1 MDMVPAAGRTPTLSR
16 KYHVRVI
23 DRWAELATSAPLCH
37 KGISMKHRNRTVSLG
52 VALALFTATTPAL
65 ADGVA
70 YVNKGLVGVGRIPA
84 SQKDKFGETF
94 GSGSGM
100 AIDTKSWTHDGA
112 GYKGSLWLLPDRGY
126 NVAGTTDYRPRLNTI
141 SIELTPTA
149 PGAAPAA
156 GQEQSGVKATPAD
169 TMLLTDDKG
178 TDATGLDPLNGVRP
192 AAGDMPMLP
201 QADNGKLSLDDE
213 AIVRLPDGTM
223 FISDEYGPNI
233 YRFSADG
240 RLMSATQPPAALVP
254 VRHGKPNFAS
264 DNPGP
269 GAAEPDP
276 KDPETGRQNNQ
287 GLEGMSMTPDGKF
300 LIAVLQSAP
309 RQDGGDSGSTRQNTR
324 ALVYDASDFAHLKL
338 AHEYVVPLP
347 VFKDAKGKTKVAAQS
362 EIVALSDKSFL
373 MLVRDSG
380 NGQGVKGEESLYR
393 KIEIVDLSA
402 ATDIANGPFD
412 TADKPVAPKG
422 VLDPS
427 VTSARLTSF
436 IDINDKGELGRFGLH
451 NGAPNDRNNLSEKW
465 EAMSLVSVLDPK
477 LPDDYFLF
485 VANDNDFLA
494 QDGFQVGAP
503 YKAEDGADIDT
514 TFLVYQ
520 VTLPGLAGSSLVQ
533 N

>member
-1 MDMVPAAGRTPTLSR
+1 
-16 KYHVRVI
+16 
-23 DRWAELATSAPLCH
+23 
-37 KGISMKHRNRTVSLG
+37 MKHRNRTVSLG

-380 NGQGVKGEESLYR
+380 NGKGVKGEESLYR

-503 YKAEDGADIDT
+503 YKAEDGADVDT

>member
-1 MDMVPAAGRTPTLSR
+1 
-16 KYHVRVI
+16 
-23 DRWAELATSAPLCH
+23 
-37 KGISMKHRNRTVSLG
+37 MKHLHRTASLG
-52 VALALFTATTPAL
+52 VALALFTALTPAL

-70 YVNKGLVGVGRIPA
+70 YINKGLVGVGRIPA
-84 SQKDKFGETF
+84 DQRDKFGETF

-100 AIDTKSWTHDGA
+100 AIDISGWTHDA
-112 GYKGSLWLLPDRGY
+112 GTYKGSLWLLPDRGY

-141 SIELTPTA
+141 AIEFTPVA

-156 GQEQSGVKATPAD
+156 GQEQTGVKATLAD

-178 TDATGLDPLNGVRP
+178 ADATGLDPLSDVRA

-201 QADNGKLSLDDE
+201 VATNGKLALDNE
-213 AIVRLPDGTM
+213 AIVRLPDGSM

-233 YRFSADG
+233 YRFSAQG

-254 VRHGKPNFAS
+254 MRKGAPNFSS

-269 GAAEPDP
+269 GAADPDP

-287 GLEGMSMTPDGKF
+287 GLEGMGITPDGKF

-309 RQDGGDSGSTRQNTR
+309 RQDGGDSPSTRQNTR
-324 ALVYDASDFAHLKL
+324 ALVYDASDLAHLKL

-347 VFKDAKGKTKVAAQS
+347 VFKDAKGKTKIAAQS
-362 EIVALSDKSFL
+362 EIVALSATSFL
-373 MLVRDSG
+373 MLARDSG
-380 NGQGVKGEESLYR
+380 NGQGLKKGDASLYR
-393 KIEIVDLSA
+393 QINIVDVSG
-402 ATDIANGPFD
+402 ATDIAGGAFD
-412 TADKPVAPKG
+412 AADKPVAPKG

-427 VTSARLTSF
+427 VTPAKLTPF
-436 IDINDKGELGRFGLH
+436 IDINDATALGHFGLH
-451 NGAPNDRNNLSEKW
+451 NGGAKDHNELSEKW

-485 VANDNDFLA
+485 VGNDNDFLA

-503 YKAEDGADIDT
+503 YKADDGADVDT
-514 TFLVYQ
+514 MFLVYQ
-520 VTLPGLAGSSLVQ
+520 VTLPGLGKK
-533 N
+533 

>member
-1 MDMVPAAGRTPTLSR
+1 
-16 KYHVRVI
+16 
-23 DRWAELATSAPLCH
+23 
-37 KGISMKHRNRTVSLG
+37 MKHLHRTASLG
-52 VALALFTATTPAL
+52 VALALFTALTPAL

-84 SQKDKFGETF
+84 DQRDKFGETF

-100 AIDTKSWTHDGA
+100 AIDTSGWTHDA
-112 GYKGSLWLLPDRGY
+112 GTYKGSLWLLPDRGY

-141 SIELTPTA
+141 GIEFTPVA

-156 GQEQSGVKATPAD
+156 GQEQKGVKATLAD

-178 TDATGLDPLNGVRP
+178 ADATGLDPLSDVRP

-201 QADNGKLSLDDE
+201 VATNGKLALDNE
-213 AIVRLPDGTM
+213 AIVRLPDGSM

-233 YRFSADG
+233 YRFSAQG

-254 VRHGKPNFAS
+254 MRKGAPNFSS
-264 DNPGP
+264 DSPGP
-269 GAAEPDP
+269 GAADPDP

-287 GLEGMSMTPDGKF
+287 GLEGMAMTPDGKF

-309 RQDGGDSGSTRQNTR
+309 RQDGGDSPSTRQNTR

-362 EIVALSDKSFL
+362 EIVALSDTFL
-373 MLVRDSG
+373 MLARDSG
-380 NGQGVKGEESLYR
+380 NGQGLKKGDASLYR
-393 KIEIVDLSA
+393 QINIVDLSG
-402 ATDIANGPFD
+402 ATDIAGGPFD
-412 TADKPVAPKG
+412 AADKPVAPKG

-427 VTSARLTSF
+427 VTPAKLTPF
-436 IDINDKGELGRFGLH
+436 IDINDAGELSRFGLH
-451 NGAPNDRNNLSEKW
+451 NGGAKDHNELSEKW
-465 EAMSLVSVLDPK
+465 EAMSVASVLDPK

-485 VANDNDFLA
+485 VGNDNDFLA

-503 YKAEDGADIDT
+503 YKADDGADVDT
-514 TFLVYQ
+514 MFLVYQ
-520 VTLPGLAGSSLVQ
+520 VTLPGLGKK
-533 N
+533 

>member
-1 MDMVPAAGRTPTLSR
+1 
-16 KYHVRVI
+16 
-23 DRWAELATSAPLCH
+23 
-37 KGISMKHRNRTVSLG
+37 MKHLNRTVALG
-52 VALALFTATTPAL
+52 AALALFTVLSPAL
-65 ADGVA
+65 AEGVG

-100 AIDTKSWTHDGA
+100 AIDAKSWARDGA

-141 SIELTPTA
+141 AIELTPTA

-156 GQEQSGVKATPAD
+156 GQEQSGVKATLAD

-178 TDATGLDPLNGVRP
+178 ADATGLDPLNGVRP
-192 AAGDMPMLP
+192 AAGDMPILP
-201 QADNGKLSLDDE
+201 QAGNGKLSLDDE

-240 RLMSATQPPAALVP
+240 RLISATQPPAALVP
-254 VRHGKPNFAS
+254 MRHGKPNFAS

-309 RQDGGDSGSTRQNTR
+309 RQDGGDSGSTRRNAR
-324 ALVYDASDFAHLKL
+324 ALVYDGSDLAHLKL

-373 MLVRDSG
+373 MLARDSG
-380 NGQGVKGEESLYR
+380 NGQGLKDAESVYR
-393 KIEIVDLSA
+393 KIEVVDLSA

-412 TADKPVAPKG
+412 AADKPVAPKG

-427 VTSARLTSF
+427 VTPAKLTSF

-485 VANDNDFLA
+485 VANDNDFLT

-503 YKAEDGADIDT
+503 YKAEDGADVDT

-520 VTLPGLAGSSLVQ
+520 VTLPGLSGNSLAA

>member
-1 MDMVPAAGRTPTLSR
+1 
-16 KYHVRVI
+16 
-23 DRWAELATSAPLCH
+23 
-37 KGISMKHRNRTVSLG
+37 MKHLHRTASLG
-52 VALALFTATTPAL
+52 VALALFTALNPAL

-84 SQKDKFGETF
+84 DQRDKFGETF

-100 AIDTKSWTHDGA
+100 AIDTSGWTHDA
-112 GYKGSLWLLPDRGY
+112 GTYKGSLWLLPDRGY
-126 NVAGTTDYRPRLNTI
+126 NVAGTTDYRPRLNI
-141 SIELTPTA
+141 IGIEFTPVA

-156 GQEQSGVKATPAD
+156 GQEQTGVKATLAD

-178 TDATGLDPLNGVRP
+178 ADATGLDPLSDVRP

-201 QADNGKLSLDDE
+201 VATNGKLALDNE
-213 AIVRLPDGTM
+213 AIVRLPDGSM

-233 YRFSADG
+233 YRFSAQG

-254 VRHGKPNFAS
+254 MRKGAPNFSS

-269 GAAEPDP
+269 GAADSDP

-287 GLEGMSMTPDGKF
+287 GLEGMAMTPDGKF

-309 RQDGGDSGSTRQNTR
+309 RQDGGDSPSTRQNTR
-324 ALVYDASDFAHLKL
+324 ALVYDASDLAHLKL

-362 EIVALSDKSFL
+362 EIVALSDTSFL
-373 MLVRDSG
+373 MLARDSG
-380 NGQGVKGEESLYR
+380 NGQGLKKGDASLYR
-393 KIEIVDLSA
+393 QINIVDLSG
-402 ATDIANGPFD
+402 ATDIAGGAFD
-412 TADKPVAPKG
+412 AADKPVAPKG

-427 VTSARLTSF
+427 VTPAKLTPF
-436 IDINDKGELGRFGLH
+436 IDINDAGELGRFGLH
-451 NGAPNDRNNLSEKW
+451 NGGAKDHNELSEKW
-465 EAMSLVSVLDPK
+465 EAMSVASILDPK

-485 VANDNDFLA
+485 VGNDNDFLA

-503 YKAEDGADIDT
+503 YKADDGADVDT
-514 TFLVYQ
+514 MLLVYR
-520 VTLPGLAGSSLVQ
+520 VTLPGLGKK
-533 N
+533 

>member
-1 MDMVPAAGRTPTLSR
+1 
-16 KYHVRVI
+16 
-23 DRWAELATSAPLCH
+23 
-37 KGISMKHRNRTVSLG
+37 MKNLHRTVSLG
-52 VALALFTATTPAL
+52 VALALFTALTPAL

-84 SQKDKFGETF
+84 NQKDKFGETF

-100 AIDTKSWTHDGA
+100 AIDTKGWARDGNT
-112 GYKGSLWLLPDRGY
+112 YKGSLWLLPDRGY
-126 NVAGTTDYRPRLNTI
+126 NVVGTTDYRARLNTI
-141 SIELTPTA
+141 SIELAPTA

-156 GQEQSGVKATPAD
+156 DQEQSGVKATLAD

-178 TDATGLDPLNGVRP
+178 ADATGLDPLNGVR
-192 AAGDMPMLP
+192 ATSGDMSILP
-201 QADNGKLSLDDE
+201 EANGKLALDDE
-213 AIVRLPDGTM
+213 AIARLPDGTM

-233 YRFSADG
+233 YRFSAEG
-240 RLMSATQPPAALVP
+240 HLMSATQPPAALVP
-254 VRHGKPNFAS
+254 MRHGAPNFAS

-287 GLEGMSMTPDGKF
+287 GLEGMAMTPDGKF

-324 ALVYDASDFAHLKL
+324 ALVYDASDLAHLKL

-347 VFKDAKGKTKVAAQS
+347 VFKDAKDKTKVAAQS
-362 EIVALSDKSFL
+362 EIVALSDKTLL
-373 MLVRDSG
+373 MLTRDSG
-380 NGQGVKGEESLYR
+380 NGQGVKGDESLFR
-393 KIEIVDLSA
+393 KINIVDLSA
-402 ATDIANGPFD
+402 ATDIAGGPFD
-412 TADKPVAPKG
+412 AADKPVAPKG

-427 VTSARLTSF
+427 VTPAKLTPF
-436 IDINDKGELGRFGLH
+436 IDINDKAELGRFGLH
-451 NGAPNDRNNLSEKW
+451 NGKPNDKNDLSEKW

-485 VANDNDFLA
+485 VANDNDFLT

-503 YKAEDGADIDT
+503 YKAEDGADVDT
-514 TFLVYQ
+514 MFLVYQ
-520 VTLPGLAGSSLVQ
+520 VTLPNLAT